1 MKSRRLRAKLVLPPL
16 AGTLALILA
25 VLSSAEPGAPLPP
38 PGPKLA
44 PGETGARLR
53 IFGQPGD
60 PKLENEK
67 VTAVVRSLDGFLVDF
82 YQKAPL
88 LPSFDQLGTT
98 TDIDGLWEIVPVV
111 FLFSTSGTVYV
122 KSKSVTSTS
131 DTISSVGEVTVGGCT
146 FAVESTYRLD
156 RARAALNLATSYRV
170 VSGTPPRDLGLGH
183 LMRWGNVPYFV
194 EGSPGPKRHFSGRT
208 RWVGR
213 SGAGGDLLFR
223 GPPNMWVQFATR
235 VPGFQGAILAL
246 DRPGVAVE
254 QTYRFERELSYETI
268 PGAVPA
274 EPRVKPAKI
283 LVKVRDELG
292 RPLPAKIRF
301 DRAGSS
307 EPLYPDNG
315 GIEGVDRFC
324 WTGNGSLECEVP
336 PGKYRALVTSGIERD
351 AKRFKFEV
359 ASDTTRVLKADLPR
373 VVTTPGWIASDL
385 HLHQVP
391 SVDADISLENRVV
404 SIAAEGV
411 EFAVATDHY
420 VVTDLAPIV
429 HELQSQGVLSA
440 PVATM
445 IGTEISTLGNRFG
458 HFNVFPL
465 DLGENVKY
473 RDVTPSE
480 LFADAR
486 LKSPDGILQVNHPR
500 WDEKLGYFTRYGLTF
515 DTREPKVAGYDPNF
529 DTLEVYNGDD
539 ARDLNLVIP
548 VLLDWMHLLGR
559 GHRYTATGNSDSHNL
574 AFLDPGLPRTYIRHG
589 AGSTDETDVQAP
601 PGSIIRA
608 LKAGH
613 VIVTSGPFIDASV
626 GDKGPG
632 ETATGTGPKAQLKVR
647 VRAAPW
653 ISVSRLEVFEGG
665 NGRLLK
671 SVRIYPNAKPLR
683 YDATIDVPVSKP
695 TFVIVVVRGD
705 VPLPNAARESTL
717 PFAFTNPIWLEP

>member
-1 MKSRRLRAKLVLPPL
+1 M
-16 AGTLALILA
+16 
-25 VLSSAEPGAPLPP
+25 
-38 PGPKLA
+38 
-44 PGETGARLR
+44 
-53 IFGQPGD
+53 
-60 PKLENEK
+60 
-67 VTAVVRSLDGFLVDF
+67 
-82 YQKAPL
+82 
-88 LPSFDQLGTT
+88 
-98 TDIDGLWEIVPVV
+98 
-111 FLFSTSGTVYV
+111 
-122 KSKSVTSTS
+122 
-131 DTISSVGEVTVGGCT
+131 
-146 FAVESTYRLD
+146 
-156 RARAALNLATSYRV
+156 ATSYRL
-170 VSGTPPRDLGLGH
+170 VSGTAPRDLGLGH
-183 LMRWGNVPYFV
+183 LMRWGNVSYFV

-235 VPGFQGAILAL
+235 VPGFQGAVLAL

-254 QTYRFERELSYETI
+254 KTYAFERELSFETI
-268 PGAVPA
+268 PGALPA
-274 EPRVKPAKI
+274 EPRVKPAKV

-292 RPLPAKIRF
+292 RPIPAKIRF
-301 DRAGSS
+301 DRAESS
-307 EPLYPDNG
+307 EPIFPDNG
-315 GIEGVDRFC
+315 GLEGVDRFC
-324 WTGNGSLECEVP
+324 WTGNGSLECDVP

-351 AKRFKFEV
+351 AKRFKFE
-359 ASDTTRVLKADLPR
+359 ATPGSTRVLKADLPR
-373 VVTTPGWIASDL
+373 VVPTPGWISGDL
-385 HLHQVP
+385 HLHQAP

-420 VVTDLAPIV
+420 VVTDFSPIV
-429 HELQSQGVLSA
+429 RELQDQGVLAA

-486 LKSPDGILQVNHPR
+486 LKSPDGVLQVNHPR
-500 WDEKLGYFTRYGLTF
+500 WDGKLGYFTRYGLTL
-515 DTREPKVAGYDPNF
+515 DTAEPKVAGYDPNF

-589 AGSTDETDVQAP
+589 AGTSDETDVQAP
-601 PGSIIRA
+601 PGDIVRA

-613 VIVTSGPFIDASV
+613 VVVTSGPFIDASV

-632 ETATGTGPKAQLKVR
+632 ETAAGTGPKAELKVR

-665 NGRLLK
+665 NARLIK

-683 YDATIDVPVSKP
+683 YEATIDGAGIEADLRDRGGAGGRCRCPTPPASRRCPLRSRTRSGSNREAGYRRSPKVPRWGGTREFTSILAGGRP
-695 TFVIVVVRGD
+695 TLRAPPGCPCRAWPAFWSPGETPRPGS
-705 VPLPNAARESTL
+705 PPRRSRERPRAPRSTAARRRRWNRRDRRRGRTGSGPDRALLAAARVRAESRSGRAASR
-717 PFAFTNPIWLEP
+717 PAPCR

>member
-1 MKSRRLRAKLVLPPL
+1 METRLGWKRLLPPM
-16 AGTLALILA
+16 AGTVALILA
-25 VLSSAEPGAPLPP
+25 VLSSAAPGPPEP
-38 PGPKLA
+38 PGPKFKA
-44 PGETGARLR
+44 GEAGSRLR
-53 IFGQPGD
+53 MFAEPGD

-67 VTAVVRSLDGFLVDF
+67 VTAVVRSLDAALVDF
-82 YQKAPL
+82 FPKAPI
-88 LPSFDQLGTT
+88 LPSIDQLGTT
-98 TDIDGLWEIVPVV
+98 TDIDGVWEIVPVV
-111 FLFSTSGTVYV
+111 FLFSTHGTVPV
-122 KSKSVTSTS
+122 KAKSVSSTS

-146 FAVESTYRLD
+146 FAVESSYRID
-156 RARAALNLATSYRV
+156 RARAAIQLATKYRV
-170 VSGTPPRDLGLGH
+170 LSGVPPRDLGLGH
-183 LMRWGNVPYFV
+183 LMRWGNVSYFV
-194 EGSPGPKRHFSGRT
+194 EGSPGPKRHFAGRT

-213 SGAGGDLLFR
+213 SGAGGDLVFR
-223 GPPNMWVQFATR
+223 GPPNMWVQFASR
-235 VPGFQGAILAL
+235 LPGFQGAILAL

-254 QTYRFERELSYETI
+254 KAYSFERELSYETI
-268 PGAVPA
+268 PSAAPPEKQV
-274 EPRVKPAKI
+274 EPAKI

-301 DRAGSS
+301 DREGSRQ
-307 EPLYPDNG
+307 PIYPDNG

-351 AKRFKFEV
+351 AQRFKFEV
-359 ASDTTRVLKADLPR
+359 GAGATQVLKADLPR
-373 VVTTPGWIASDL
+373 VVPTPGWISGDL
-385 HLHQVP
+385 HLHQAP
-391 SVDADISLENRVV
+391 SVDADISLENRIV

-420 VVTDLAPIV
+420 VVTDFAPTV
-429 HELQSQGVLSA
+429 RELTNLGVLST

-445 IGTEISTLGNRFG
+445 IGTEISTLGRRFG

-465 DLGENVKY
+465 EMGDNLKY

-486 LKSPDGILQVNHPR
+486 LKSPDGVLQVNHPR

-515 DTREPKVAGYDPNF
+515 DTAEPKVAGYDPNF

-548 VLLDWMHLLGR
+548 VLVDWMHLLGR
-559 GHRYTATGNSDSHNL
+559 GRRYTATGSSDSHNL

-589 AGSTDETDVQAP
+589 AGHSDESDVHAP
-601 PGSIIRA
+601 PDAIIKA

-613 VIVTSGPFIDASV
+613 VIVTSGPFIEASV
-626 GDKGPG
+626 DDKGPG
-632 ETATGTGPKAQLKVR
+632 ETARGTGPTAALKVR

-665 NGRLLK
+665 SGRLVN
-671 SVRIYPNAKPLR
+671 SIRIYPNAKPLR
-683 YDATIDVPVSKP
+683 YDGTIPVAVSKP
-695 TFVIVVVRGD
+695 TFVVVVVRGD
-705 VPLPNAARESTL
+705 VPLPNAARDATL